1 MSIPRAA
8 RRREDRVRVR
18 RYAMAVR
25 APVGE
30 LDPRYSS
37 DSATPTPWEEA
48 RRQVETAKA
57 YWLATVRPDGRPHV
71 TTIAAVWLDGGLH
84 FATGESERK
93 AKNLARNSQC
103 VITTGCHVLEGLDVV
118 LEGEAARVTDT
129 TTLQRLANAYIGKYE
144 QLFRFKV
151 RDGVMHHEGAVDR
164 VLTYRLRATKALGF
178 AKGERF
184 SQTRWHL

>member
-1 MSIPRAA
+1 
-8 RRREDRVRVR
+8 
-18 RYAMAVR
+18 MAVR

-37 DSATPTPWEEA
+37 DSARPTPWEEA
-48 RRQVETAKA
+48 RRQLETAKA

-71 TTIAAVWLDGGLH
+71 TTIAAVWLDGALH

-103 VITTGCHVLEGLDVV
+103 VITTGCYVLEGLDVV

-151 RDGVMHHEGAVDR
+151 RDGVMHHEGAARIVIGRIACSRPRCYRTPQGVPPEYDR
-164 VLTYRLRATKALGF
+164 
-178 AKGERF
+178 KGPCGSLSSRMRQSASEICE
-184 SQTRWHL
+184 Q